1 MFACGGTGYLCP
13 SLLVAGTCSALLVSS
28 SPAVRGK
35 SQARGRSL
43 AVEDRTTSGDH
54 RDVRAAPSTYAARC
68 DVLVI
73 CLLSRDPARKR
84 AE

>member
-43 AVEDRTTSGDH
+43 AVEIALL
-54 RDVRAAPSTYAARC
+54 AAIIEMCGPHPRPMRLGVTCS
-68 DVLVI
+68 
-73 CLLSRDPARKR
+73 
-84 AE
+84 